1 MELYVK
7 DIEKNMEQRRR
18 LACSREKRAH
28 AQSGIL

>member
-7 DIEKNMEQRRR
+7 DIEKYGAAE
-18 LACSREKRAH
+18 APPCSREKRAH